1 MESLWQDLK
10 YAFRI
15 LRKNLGFTA
24 VAVATLALGIG
35 ANTALFSVVD
45 TVLLRTLPVSKP
57 EELVLFEWQAGSA
70 FRTNGMRGSFLP
82 TAPGTRGASMFRFDT
97 FEKLRQAQT
106 TNSASP
112 LQNIFAF
119 APVYELTAVVNQQA
133 EVVDGQAVS
142 GGYYAG
148 MNVPAI
154 VGRTITFE
162 DDSSAATP
170 VVVLSHQYWQER
182 FGANPAVVGQ
192 QLELNK
198 TSFTIVGVT
207 PPGFFGTLQVNQ
219 KPAVTVPIA
228 FEPALLGE
236 RTALAKTADKPGY
249 WWLQLMGRLKPGAT
263 LEQARDSLSGT
274 FQSAALEIMPP
285 PRKDNEPTT
294 LEAKDYPRLLAQSG
308 SRGSM
313 ETRKRYAA
321 TIYGLFAVVA
331 VVLLIACANVANLL
345 LSRAAVRGPEIT
357 LRLAVGAGRRR
368 LIRQLLT
375 ESVLLAAFGGAVG
388 VLFAVWG
395 KNVLA
400 AMASRD
406 TSFLPPGIE
415 PSLNWRVLLFT
426 TGVSLAT
433 GILFGLAPAWRAT
446 RHDLTLGLK
455 HGRRSTGAVS
465 RLSKALVVAQ
475 VALSLLLLMGAGLF
489 IRTLHNLQQVDI
501 GFNQDNLLV
510 FALQPGQ
517 AGYKDERLV
526 DYYRQLTTRLDTLPG
541 VRSATFG
548 RVPLIAHYSWNTNV
562 LLPGETEK
570 TASDHLTNR
579 QMVREN
585 YFSTLEI
592 PLLQGRTFTAHDSAS
607 APKVAIVNQE
617 FGKKFFP
624 NGDVLGKRVT
634 DPESKREYEIV
645 GVVKDT
651 KYNSQRDAVEPL
663 LFTPWLQELEEMGEV
678 YFSLRTSVDPTALVS
693 AVRQTVREVDSSLPI
708 TELSTQ
714 ADRSERSLAQE
725 RLYARLLGFFG
736 GLALLAAAIGL
747 AGVLAYSV
755 AQRTNEMGVRLALGA
770 RTTNILQLV
779 IWQGMKLVL
788 FGLVVGA
795 AFGYAFKRWMTSQ
808 SAVRGSWQKEMTEQ
822 LYGVTATDTVTLT
835 IITVLLLAIALL
847 ACLIPA
853 WRATRVDPLVALR
866 SE

>member
-82 TAPGTRGASMFRFDT
+82 SAPGTRGASTFRYDT

-154 VGRTITFE
+154 VGRTITYE

-182 FGANPAVVGQ
+182 FGANPAVIGQ

-285 PRKDNEPTT
+285 PRKDNEPTA

-308 SRGSM
+308 SRGAM

-375 ESVLLAAFGGAVG
+375 ESVLLAALGGAVG

-526 DYYRQLTTRLDTLPG
+526 DYYHQLTSRLDAVPG

-592 PLLQGRTFTAHDSAS
+592 PLLQGRTFTAHDSAN

-634 DPESKREYEIV
+634 DPESKSEYEIV

-663 LFTPWLQELEEMGEV
+663 LFTPWLQELEDMGEV

-714 ADRSERSLAQE
+714 ANRSERSLAQE

>member
-82 TAPGTRGASMFRFDT
+82 SAPGTRGASTFRYDT

-154 VGRTITFE
+154 VGRTITYE

-182 FGANPAVVGQ
+182 FGANPAVIGQ

-285 PRKDNEPTT
+285 PRKDNEPTA

-308 SRGSM
+308 SRGAM

-375 ESVLLAAFGGAVG
+375 ESVLLAALGGAVG

-526 DYYRQLTTRLDTLPG
+526 DYYHQLTSRLDAVPG

-592 PLLQGRTFTAHDSAS
+592 PLLQGRTFTAHDSAN

-663 LFTPWLQELEEMGEV
+663 LFTPWLQELEDMGEV

-714 ADRSERSLAQE
+714 ANRSERSLAQE